1 MLFTRRQLHLSVS
14 QPTGRDLLITLPYRD
29 YNLWNH
35 HWMWRSEHDVGLT
48 PGFHSY
54 GNFYPQW
61 YVERPLSSYSTA
73 VWTSNSYCRIAT
85 GSHDF
90 TQRFV
95 PMQHT
100 QINGQVDT
108 RTDICIYSAT
118 KDTCPTMTTDVIW
131 SDPITLSV
139 GFRIDLHLDIL
150 SHYTAIWLFGGQ
162 ISEWD
167 IYEYIFLYEIHLI
180 VSVVLYMNFTDT
192 EIHWSG

>member
-1 MLFTRRQLHLSVS
+1 
-14 QPTGRDLLITLPYRD
+14 
-29 YNLWNH
+29 
-35 HWMWRSEHDVGLT
+35 MWRSEHDVGLT

-54 GNFYPQW
+54 GNFYPQR

-73 VWTSNSYCRIAT
+73 VGTSNSYCRIVAA
-85 GSHDF
+85 SHDF

-95 PMQHT
+95 PMQHA

-118 KDTCPTMTTDVIW
+118 KDTCPTMITDVIW
-131 SDPITLSV
+131 SDPITLPV

-167 IYEYIFLYEIHLI
+167 IYEYIFPSRSSTLHELHRYRNILDRLNHSYMATMTIGHRPHSIRASVFHTAEWVLNPGLI
-180 VSVVLYMNFTDT
+180 NGSA
-192 EIHWSG
+192 ESI